1 VVWYPETPDIMA
13 GDHGAVLAVVNK
25 AVWDSKIQEA
35 KHAGKV
41 VSAFSFF
48 LSFSEVCLSIT
59 PLTVGHHQLPQLQL
73 VVISLSL

>member
-1 VVWYPETPDIMA
+1 VVWYPETPDTMA
-13 GDHGAVLAVVNK
+13 GDHGAVLGVVNK

-48 LSFSEVCLSIT
+48 LSFFL
-59 PLTVGHHQLPQLQL
+59 
-73 VVISLSL
+73 